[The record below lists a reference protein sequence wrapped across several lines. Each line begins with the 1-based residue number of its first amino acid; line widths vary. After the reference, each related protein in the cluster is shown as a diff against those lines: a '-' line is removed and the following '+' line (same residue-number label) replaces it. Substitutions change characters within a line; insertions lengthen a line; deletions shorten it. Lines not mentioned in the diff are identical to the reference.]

1 MTKQHNNKQHK
12 RQKTFVFSL
21 HFTPYHSISL
31 LIFFLCSFH
40 LAQGQGTVKGVLF
53 DDANGEAVPF
63 ANVVLDGTGYGCA
76 TDLNGFFLINK
87 VPAGKYT
94 LRVRFMG
101 YEEYQEEVTVV
112 NHRTVTLTIHLKPSA
127 QMLKTVEIT
136 DSKAE
141 ERRIQTQVS
150 VEKLTASQIQQMPSI
165 GGTADLAQYMQVLP
179 GVNSTGDQGGQLYI
193 RGGSMIQNLTLLDG
207 MIVYNPFHSIG
218 LYSIFE
224 TDVILNADIYT
235 GGFGAEYGGRLSS
248 VMDIT
253 TRDGNKRHHTGK
265 VGLST
270 FGASLILEGPLKRET
285 DKSKSTVT
293 YLLTA
298 KNSYLSKS
306 WDLLYK
312 PLYSTESFPE
322 LTNGLP
328 FDFLDLYGKLTIN
341 SGTGSKI
348 SFFGFRFDDS
358 VSNYQ
363 AIADYHWR
371 NYGMGTNFMLVT
383 GSSAIL
389 EGTVAYSD
397 YNIVLDDGSGQ
408 DKSSSIN
415 GFNTTL
421 QVTNFIGSN
430 RLRYGLTVESYNTDY
445 KFVNHYGVHTSQ
457 YSPGTTNLSIYGT
470 YKLTTGRWLLDPGVR
485 FIYYATPLNS
495 PQLEPRLAAKY
506 NATDKLRF
514 KMAGG
519 FYSQVFLDARSD
531 NDIVNLFSGFLTG
544 SADLGVPS
552 TFFGHEVT
560 TCVQKA
566 KHIIVGGEY
575 DLTDLI
581 TFNAEIYLKYFDQ
594 LLNANRNKMYS
605 DTDPAYQEGG
615 EFEKPEYLRKD
626 YIIESGMATGLDVS
640 ATLDLDRL
648 YLWATYSLGY
658 VQRTDEAL
666 GRSYTP
672 HYDRRHTVNLLAT
685 YTFGS
690 QNDWELSG
698 RWTFGSGFPFTQTQ
712 GVFQQLDFVGGI
724 VSDYTRE
731 NGEYSIHYAEL
742 YRGRLPAY
750 HRLDLGIK
758 RKFSLGR
765 RSILELSLSATN
777 IYSRE
782 NIFYFNRIT
791 YERVNQLPILASFG
805 AKLSF

>member
-1 MTKQHNNKQHK
+1 MK
-12 RQKTFVFSL
+12 RLLLFILSNLLFV
-21 HFTPYHSISL
+21 
-31 LIFFLCSFH
+31 SF
-40 LAQGQGTVKGVLF
+40 AAAQGTVKGVLF
-53 DDANGEAVPF
+53 DENNGEAVPF
-63 ANVVLDGTGYGCA
+63 ANVILDGTAYGCA

-87 VPAGKYT
+87 VPAGEYT

-101 YEEYQEEVTVV
+101 YEEYRQTVTIAD
-112 NHRTVTLTIHLKPSA
+112 RKTVTLTIHLKPSA

-165 GGTADLAQYMQVLP
+165 GGTADIAQYMQVLP

-265 VGLST
+265 IGINT
-270 FGASLILEGPLKRET
+270 FGANLILEGPLKKET
-285 DKSKSTVT
+285 TESKSTVT

-298 KNSYLSKS
+298 KNSYLSKTS
-306 WDLLYK
+306 TLLY
-312 PLYSTESFPE
+312 PYIEG
-322 LTNGLP
+322 GLP
-328 FDFLDLYGKLTIN
+328 FDFLDIYGKLTAN

-348 SFFGFRFDDS
+348 SLFGFRFDDS

-363 AIADYHWR
+363 ALADYHWR
-371 NYGMGTNFMLVT
+371 NYGVGTNFMLVT

-397 YNIVLDDGSGQ
+397 YNITLDDGTGR
-408 DKSSSIN
+408 DKYSSIN

-421 QVTNFIGSN
+421 QVTNFIGTN
-430 RLRYGLTVESYNTDY
+430 RLRYGLTIEGYNTDY
-445 KFVNHYGVHTSQ
+445 QFWNNYSKRISQ
-457 YSPGTTNLSIYGT
+457 HEPSTNLSLYGT
-470 YKLTTGRWLLDPGVR
+470 YKLNTGKWLLDPGLR
-485 FIYYATPLNS
+485 FIYYATLAS
-495 PQLEPRLAAKY
+495 PQLEPRIAAKY
-506 NATDKLRF
+506 NATSKLRF

-519 FYSQVFLDARSD
+519 FYSQIFLDARSD
-531 NDIVNLFSGFLTG
+531 NDIVNLFTGFLTG
-544 SADLGVPS
+544 SAELGVPS
-552 TFFGHEVT
+552 TFLGNEVT

-566 KHIIVGGEY
+566 KHLILGAEY

-581 TFNAEIYLKYFDQ
+581 TFNAEVYLKYFDQ
-594 LLNANRNKMYS
+594 LLNANRNNIYS
-605 DTDPAYQEGG
+605 DTDPEYTNPSSNYY
-615 EFEKPEYLRKD
+615 KPEYLRKD
-626 YIIESGMATGLDVS
+626 YIIEEGLATGFDVS
-640 ATLDLDRL
+640 ATFDLDRL

-658 VQRTDEAL
+658 VQRTDEL
-666 GRSYTP
+666 QTYTP

-690 QNDWELSG
+690 QNDWEVSG
-698 RWTFGSGFPFTQTQ
+698 RWSFGSGFPFTQTQ
-712 GVFQQLDFVGGI
+712 GVYQQLMFGDGI
-724 VSDYTRE
+724 VNDYTSE
-731 NGEYSIHYAEL
+731 NGAYGIHYAEL
-742 YRGRLPAY
+742 YKGRLPAY

-758 RKFSLGR
+758 RKFSLGA

-791 YERVNQLPILASFG
+791 FERVNQLPILASFG
-805 AKLSF
+805 ANLTF

>member
-1 MTKQHNNKQHK
+1 MK
-12 RQKTFVFSL
+12 RLLLFILSNLLFV
-21 HFTPYHSISL
+21 
-31 LIFFLCSFH
+31 SF
-40 LAQGQGTVKGVLF
+40 AAAQGTVKGVLF
-53 DDANGEAVPF
+53 DENNGEAVPF
-63 ANVVLDGTGYGCA
+63 ANVILDGTAYGCA

-87 VPAGKYT
+87 VPAGEYT

-101 YEEYQEEVTVV
+101 YEEYRQTVTIAD
-112 NHRTVTLTIHLKPSA
+112 RKTVTLTIHLKPSA

-165 GGTADLAQYMQVLP
+165 GGTADIAQYMQVLP

-193 RGGSMIQNLTLLDG
+193 RGCSMIQNLTLLDG

-265 VGLST
+265 IGINT
-270 FGASLILEGPLKRET
+270 FGANLILEGPLKKET
-285 DKSKSTVT
+285 TESKSTVT

-298 KNSYLSKS
+298 KNSYLSKTS
-306 WDLLYK
+306 TLLY
-312 PLYSTESFPE
+312 PYIEG
-322 LTNGLP
+322 GLP
-328 FDFLDLYGKLTIN
+328 FDFLDIYGKLTAN

-348 SFFGFRFDDS
+348 SLFGFRFDDS

-363 AIADYHWR
+363 ALADYHWR
-371 NYGMGTNFMLVT
+371 NYGIGTNFMLVT

-397 YNIVLDDGSGQ
+397 YNITLDDGTGR
-408 DKSSSIN
+408 DKYSSIN

-421 QVTNFIGSN
+421 QVTNFIGTN
-430 RLRYGLTVESYNTDY
+430 RLRYGLTIEGYNTDY
-445 KFVNHYGVHTSQ
+445 QFWNNYSKRISQ
-457 YSPGTTNLSIYGT
+457 HEPSTNLSLYGT
-470 YKLTTGRWLLDPGVR
+470 YKLNTGKWLLDPGLR
-485 FIYYATPLNS
+485 FIYYATLAS
-495 PQLEPRLAAKY
+495 PQLEPRIAAKY
-506 NATDKLRF
+506 NATSKLRF

-519 FYSQVFLDARSD
+519 FYSQIFLDARSD
-531 NDIVNLFSGFLTG
+531 NDIVNLFTGFLTG
-544 SADLGVPS
+544 SAELGVPS
-552 TFFGHEVT
+552 TFLGNEVT

-566 KHIIVGGEY
+566 KHLILGAEY

-581 TFNAEIYLKYFDQ
+581 TFNAEVYLKYFDQ
-594 LLNANRNKMYS
+594 LLNANRNNIYS
-605 DTDPAYQEGG
+605 DTDPEYTNPSSNYY
-615 EFEKPEYLRKD
+615 KPEYLRKD
-626 YIIESGMATGLDVS
+626 YIIEEGLATGFDVS
-640 ATLDLDRL
+640 ATFDLDRL

-658 VQRTDEAL
+658 VQRTDEL
-666 GRSYTP
+666 QTYTP

-690 QNDWELSG
+690 QNDWEVSG
-698 RWTFGSGFPFTQTQ
+698 RWSFGSGFPFTQTQ
-712 GVFQQLDFVGGI
+712 GVYQQLMFGDGI
-724 VSDYTRE
+724 VNDYTSE
-731 NGEYSIHYAEL
+731 NGAYGIHYAEL
-742 YRGRLPAY
+742 YKGRLPAY

-758 RKFSLGR
+758 RKFSLGA

-791 YERVNQLPILASFG
+791 FERVNQLPILASFG
-805 AKLSF
+805 ANLTF